1 MDNSLYE
8 MIFKRK
14 SFHFFENVGN
24 EKITEGELNEILSAY
39 REFTPLDP
47 AIKTAIRIV
56 PGEETDCGRGEEYC
70 ILLYSEKK
78 DGYLRN
84 IGYLGELLD
93 LYLAK
98 KNIGALW
105 YGLGKTADERFED
118 MNFVIMI
125 AIRKIGDASAFRRGA
140 RGIDRKPT
148 DEIWQGPKIDGV
160 SDVIGLA
167 PSARNSQP
175 WFVLSDGGLSV
186 YRRLSYEKMGAMPPE
201 RVAFLNRI
209 DVGIF
214 LCFLDICLNNRGI
227 AFERKLFRDDGG
239 EGELTLNAVYKI
251 ALPDPDRT

>member
-14 SFHFFENVGN
+14 SFHVFENVGN
-24 EKITEGELNEILSAY
+24 EKITEGELTDILSAY

-47 AIKTAIRIV
+47 AIRTAIRIV

-70 ILLYSEKK
+70 VLLYSEKK

-84 IGYLGELLD
+84 IGYLGEQLD
-93 LYLAK
+93 LYLAG

-105 YGLGKTADERFED
+105 YGLGRKAAEPFDD
-118 MNFVIMI
+118 MKFVIMI
-125 AIRKIGDASAFRRGA
+125 AIRKMSDDSAFRRGA
-140 RGIDRKPT
+140 KGIDRKPT
-148 DEIWQGPKIDGV
+148 DEIWQGPEIDGV

-186 YRRLSYEKMGAMPPE
+186 YRRLSYEKMGTMPPE

-214 LCFLDICLNNRGI
+214 LCFLDICLNNRNI
-227 AFERKLFRDDGG
+227 A
-239 EGELTLNAVYKI
+239 
-251 ALPDPDRT
+251 